1 MTIHHNFI
9 GCDIG
14 KEAVDIFDPRT
25 ARFCRIPNTEAQLS
39 AFAKRLDPAGD
50 LVVLEATGHCDRLV
64 RLCLA
69 QAGIAFAR
77 VNPKTARRFAEARG
91 RLAKTDRID
100 ARSLSHMGA
109 MFGLSADA
117 PPCPVHERLA
127 ALARRRDQLV
137 DARAS
142 ERRHLGAAF
151 DPAVRADIE
160 AMIAILGERIA
171 AIESAIDE
179 QMQSGNLAE
188 GARRLAS
195 APGVGKVTALAL
207 LAHMPELGTLS
218 PKAAASLA
226 GLAPFNDDSG
236 KRAGRRRIKGGRPR
250 VRKALYMAALG
261 AIRASSRLRTFYLAV
276 KARTGAAKAAIIA
289 VARKLIT
296 ILNAMQRDKT
306 DFR

>member
-100 ARSLSHMGA
+100 ARSLSHMG
-109 MFGLSADA
+109 
-117 PPCPVHERLA
+117 PCSTFRP
-127 ALARRRDQLV
+127 
-137 DARAS
+137 
-142 ERRHLGAAF
+142 
-151 DPAVRADIE
+151 
-160 AMIAILGERIA
+160 M
-171 AIESAIDE
+171 
-179 QMQSGNLAE
+179 
-188 GARRLAS
+188 RRLARYAS
-195 APGVGKVTALAL
+195 GWRPLPG
-207 LAHMPELGTLS
+207 
-218 PKAAASLA
+218 AATSSST
-226 GLAPFNDDSG
+226 P
-236 KRAGRRRIKGGRPR
+236 
-250 VRKALYMAALG
+250 V
-261 AIRASSRLRTFYLAV
+261 RASADILARPSIRPCAPTSRP
-276 KARTGAAKAAIIA
+276 
-289 VARKLIT
+289 
-296 ILNAMQRDKT
+296 
-306 DFR
+306 